1 MNFFQQST
9 ERTLKML
16 QERSKNIT
24 NIFSKTIEELK
35 LVNHDIQL
43 MVEDKQ
49 LEKAKIEAD
58 LNTLS
63 TQEKENEAVI
73 TKLSSIFE

>member
-24 NIFSKTIEELK
+24 NIFGRTIEELK
-35 LVNHDIQL
+35 LVNHDIQTL
-43 MVEDKQ
+43 VDEKKI
-49 LEKAKIEAD
+49 EKAKIEAD
-58 LNTLS
+58 LNILS
-63 TQEKENEAVI
+63 IQEKENEAVI
-73 TKLSSIFE
+73 SKLSSIFQ

>member
-1 MNFFQQST
+1 MSFFQQST

-49 LEKAKIEAD
+49 VEKAKIEAD

-73 TKLSSIFE
+73 SKLSSIFE